1 MVYIYAV
8 DITNLPDPLKA
19 PKLMEALLEIRKQK
33 IMKCRRLESRKQS
46 LGAGLLMS
54 YILKEHGLF
63 DNEIKFGSNGKP
75 EVEGIFFNLSHSKNM
90 VICAVSDK
98 VVGCDIEQISE
109 APERVVDRFFGETEI
124 GYLSKF
130 VGQEKNK
137 EFYRLWTMKESY
149 MKMTGE
155 GMSLALNQFELHF
168 EKTVQIYRNG
178 SLQDCF
184 LKEYEL
190 TQDESRQYRISVCS
204 EEDDFA
210 EQVIFK
216 KWEDLVDK
224 IS

>member
-1 MVYIYAV
+1 MVYVYAV
-8 DITNLPDPLKA
+8 DITNLPDPLEF
-19 PKLMEALLEIRKQK
+19 PQIVEKLSEFRKQK
-33 IMKCRRLESRKQS
+33 IAKCKQTQARKQS
-46 LGAGLLMS
+46 LGVGLLLG
-54 YILKEHGLF
+54 YILKQYGL
-63 DNEIKFGSNGKP
+63 DEEEVKCGWNGKP
-75 EVEGIFFNLSHSKNM
+75 EIEGIFFNLSHSKNM

-109 APERVVDRFFGETEI
+109 APERVVDRFFCETEM

-168 EKTVQIYRNG
+168 GETVQIYRNG

-184 LKEYEL
+184 LKGYEL
-190 TQDESRQYRISVCS
+190 AQDESRQYRISVCS